1 MSKTIS
7 PSGVSHLS
15 NFGVVMARVR
25 KFEKSKD
32 VAEVVPSQAVD
43 LRTAY
48 LNGAVPSDVAAEEA
62 KFNGIEDPS
71 TILGRPADVF
81 DAAAMQ
87 GGINDY
93 IASHADKQAE
103 D

>member
-1 MSKTIS
+1 MKNVSN
-7 PSGVSHLS
+7 PPGVAHLP
-15 NFGVVMARVR
+15 NCGVVASRVR
-25 KFEKSKD
+25 KFDKSKD
-32 VAEVVPSQAVD
+32 VAEVVPSQAVN

-48 LNGAVPSDVAAEEA
+48 LNGAIPSDVAAEEA
-62 KFNGIEDPS
+62 KFNGIEEPS
-71 TILGRPADVF
+71 AILGRPADVF

-103 D
+103 N